1 MSVTTTATAPSSCP
15 TNEIPE
21 GLPIPNN
28 VTYAVIPGH
37 NASDPWMVNCCSP
50 NPVHLVNNC
59 WEWCEV
65 PEATK
70 KNRDDAQ
77 IVSVFGSCLR
87 AEGRNWTE
95 SNGVQVR
102 SASAP
107 PNRPIPF
114 AGLVLAA
121 LAACTLGLVV

>member
-50 NPVHLVNNC
+50 NPVHLVNDC

-87 AEGRNWTE
+87 AEGRNSTE

-102 SASAP
+102 SASSY
-107 PNRPIPF
+107 RPVPF
-114 AGLVLAA
+114 AGLLLAA